1 VVTVLA
7 GGTGGARLAR
17 GLLDIV
23 GPREL
28 TVIAN
33 TGDDVDMYG
42 VHVSPDPDLVAFT
55 LADVIDER
63 GWGIEGDTFE
73 VMDALERADR
83 PAWFR
88 LGDRDLA
95 MCLVRTERLNAGE
108 RLTLAHAEVCRALGL
123 ETNVIPMSDDPVRT
137 QVKLG
142 GRWLP
147 FQEFMITENGKQGGE
162 IEDVELVGMDEA
174 RPSPEAITAIE
185 DSDVILL
192 GPSNPVISIGP
203 ILAVQGIQE
212 AVAESGAPVVAV
224 SPFVKGRSLKG
235 PTEDFCRWAG
245 LPLGTECVFEAYGD
259 LIGAAVADEPARDLP
274 VHVTET
280 LMDSPDARRRLAQE
294 TLEFAGKLGA

>member
-1 VVTVLA
+1 M
-7 GGTGGARLAR
+7 
-17 GLLDIV
+17 V

-33 TGDDVDMYG
+33 TGDDVEMYG

-123 ETNVIPMSDDPVRT
+123 EAEVLPMSDDPVRT
-137 QVKLG
+137 QIKLG

-147 FQEFMITENGKQGGE
+147 FQEFMIAADGKRGGEE
-162 IEDVELVGMDEA
+162 IEDVDFIGMDEA

-185 DSDVILL
+185 HSEVVVI

-203 ILAVQGIQE
+203 ILAIAGIQE
-212 AVAESGAPVVAV
+212 AVADSGAPVVAV
-224 SPFVKGRSLKG
+224 SPFVHGRAIKG

-245 LPLGTECVFEAYGD
+245 LPLGTQCVFEAYGD
-259 LIGAAVADEPARDLP
+259 LIDGAVADEPAGNLP
-274 VHVTET
+274 VHVMET

-294 TLEFAGKLGA
+294 TLEFAGNLGS

>member
-1 VVTVLA
+1 
-7 GGTGGARLAR
+7 
-17 GLLDIV
+17 
-23 GPREL
+23 
-28 TVIAN
+28 VIAN
-33 TGDDVDMYG
+33 TGDDVEMYG

-55 LADVIDER
+55 LADVIDAR

-73 VMDALERADR
+73 VMDALDRADR

-108 RLTLAHAEVCRALGL
+108 RLTLAHAEVCLALGL
-123 ETNVIPMSDDPVRT
+123 ESAVIPMSDDPVRT
-137 QVKLG
+137 QVKRN

-147 FQEFMITENGKQGGE
+147 FQEFMIAENGKQGGE
-162 IEDVELVGMDEA
+162 IEDVEFIGMDEA

-185 DSDVILL
+185 DSDVIVI

-203 ILAVQGIQE
+203 ILAFAGIQE

-224 SPFVKGRSLKG
+224 SPFVHGRAIKG

-245 LPLGTECVFEAYGD
+245 LPLGTQCVFEAYGD
-259 LIGAAVADEPARDLP
+259 LIGGAVADEPAGDLP
-274 VHVTET
+274 VHVMET

-294 TLEFAGKLGA
+294 TLDFAGNLAG

>member
-1 VVTVLA
+1 M
-7 GGTGGARLAR
+7 
-17 GLLDIV
+17 V
-23 GPREL
+23 GSREL

-33 TGDDVDMYG
+33 TGDDVEMYG

-73 VMDALERADR
+73 VMDALDRADR

-108 RLTLAHAEVCRALGL
+108 RLTLAHAEVCLALGL
-123 ETNVIPMSDDPVRT
+123 ETAVIPMSDDPVRT
-137 QVKLG
+137 QVKLD

-147 FQEFMITENGKQGGE
+147 FQEFMIAENGKQGGE
-162 IEDVELVGMDEA
+162 IEDVEFVGMDQA

-185 DSDVILL
+185 DSDVIVI

-203 ILAVQGIQE
+203 ILAVSGIQE
-212 AVAESGAPVVAV
+212 TVAGCGAPVVAV
-224 SPFVKGRSLKG
+224 SPFVHGRAIKG

-245 LPLGTECVFEAYGD
+245 LPLGTQCVFDAYGD
-259 LIGAAVADEPARDLP
+259 LISGAVADEAAGDLP
-274 VHVTET
+274 VHVIET

-294 TLEFAGKLGA
+294 TLEFAGNLSG